1 MRTTCDGLILCRALW
16 ANQGR
21 TGHSPEICYLLNIT
35 SMCYQCLWDIRMV
48 TAEADRE
55 EDWDQL
61 QTQKTEG
68 KGLFIFSMH
77 EGQVKF
83 LFV

>member
-1 MRTTCDGLILCRALW
+1 
-16 ANQGR
+16 
-21 TGHSPEICYLLNIT
+21 
-35 SMCYQCLWDIRMV
+35 MV